1 MGDDNSSKIC
11 KAPNAPA
18 AALKG
23 SNAMAMRMSNVRRN
37 SSVFGWLHFAEGSGI

>member
-1 MGDDNSSKIC
+1 MSDDNSSKVC

-37 SSVFGWLHFAEGSGI
+37 SSVFGRLHFVGGSGT